1 MKRRDFLSASLIA
14 SFTGF
19 GESRPA
25 SAQSLPFSPEPGA
38 VLEVFRWKRYI
49 EEDEEQYLQN
59 IAQFSALTG
68 VKVNVRHI
76 NVLELP
82 WAIDDL
88 YFGRQHADIV
98 LGLDGEA
105 YRYKDLWMQVND
117 LEASLRP
124 EIGAWHPIAEAY
136 LRANGQDWM
145 GIALGMAG
153 NSCYQRISHLKQ
165 AGFSQMPEDT
175 AGFLELC
182 KSLNSIGKPAG
193 FALYQ
198 SRAEG
203 NSFAYWLLWAF
214 GAYPINAFNQVSLE
228 SAETLAA
235 LNYAKR
241 LYQELMPGCLEWGDV
256 HNNQFYLN
264 DQLSM
269 TYNGMNIYD
278 AAANFGDEQQDK
290 IIQDTRCGLLPR
302 NAAGQPIESGF
313 FLNQLISKQTR
324 YPKAAKALIYF
335 MMQPKQYAAWV
346 TAAQGFIASA
356 HTKGDDNP
364 IWTKAPQIAA
374 FKDAAQ
380 NTRPFPWGGR
390 PGLPASRI
398 RGNMMV
404 AKMFTEVVK
413 GKETPQE
420 GMRLWAQRMKRV
432 VRRGDEV

>member
-1 MKRRDFLSASLIA
+1 
-14 SFTGF
+14 
-19 GESRPA
+19 
-25 SAQSLPFSPEPGA
+25 
-38 VLEVFRWKRYI
+38 
-49 EEDEEQYLQN
+49 
-59 IAQFSALTG
+59 
-68 VKVNVRHI
+68 
-76 NVLELP
+76 
-82 WAIDDL
+82 
-88 YFGRQHADIV
+88 
-98 LGLDGEA
+98 
-105 YRYKDLWMQVND
+105 
-117 LEASLRP
+117 
-124 EIGAWHPIAEAY
+124 
-136 LRANGQDWM
+136 
-145 GIALGMAG
+145 MAG

-241 LYQELMPGCLEWGDV
+241 LYQELLPGCLEWGDV

-290 IIQDTRCGLLPR
+290 IIEDTRCGLLPR

-335 MMQPKQYAAWV
+335 MMQSKQYAAWV
-346 TAAQGFIASA
+346 TAAQGFISSA

-364 IWTKAPQIAA
+364 IWSKAPQIAA

-380 NTRPFPWGGR
+380 TTRPFPWGGR

-420 GMRLWAQRMKRV
+420 GMRLWAQRMKLV

>member
-14 SFTGF
+14 SFAGL
-19 GESRPA
+19 GGSRPA
-25 SAQSLPFSPEPGA
+25 LAQSLPFSPEPGA
-38 VLEVFRWKRYI
+38 TLEVFRWKRYI
-49 EEDEEQYLQN
+49 EEDEELYLEN
-59 IAQFSALTG
+59 IAKFSALTG
-68 VKVNVRHI
+68 VRVNVRHL

-88 YFGRQHADIV
+88 YFGRQQADIV
-98 LGLDGEA
+98 LSIDGEA
-105 YRYKDLWMQVND
+105 YRYKELWLQVND
-117 LEASLRP
+117 LEQSLEP
-124 EIGAWHPIAEAY
+124 AVGKWYPIAEAY

-145 GIALGMAG
+145 GIALGVAG

-182 KSLNSIGKPAG
+182 KSLKSLGKPAG

-203 NSFAYWLLWAF
+203 HCFAYWLLWAF
-214 GAYPINAFNQVSLE
+214 GAYPINAYNQVSLE

-235 LNYAKR
+235 LHYAKR
-241 LYQELMPGCLEWGDV
+241 LYQELVPGCLEWGDV

-278 AAANFGDEQQDK
+278 AAANFGDEQQEQ

-313 FLNQLISKQTR
+313 FLNQLICKKTR
-324 YPKAAKALIYF
+324 YPNAAKALIYF
-335 MMQPKQYAAWV
+335 MMQPEQYAAWL
-346 TAAQGFIASA
+346 TASQGFISSA
-356 HTKGDDNP
+356 HSRGNDNP
-364 IWTKAPQIAA
+364 IWQKSPQIAA
-374 FKDAAQ
+374 FQHAAQ
-380 NTRPFPWGGR
+380 TTRPFTWGGR

-404 AKMFTEVVK
+404 AKMFTEVIQ
-413 GKETPQE
+413 GKETPQD
-420 GMRLWAQRMKRV
+420 GMRLWAQRMQRV
-432 VRRGDEV
+432 VRRGDEI